1 MEVEA
6 LRLRTVPLICYL
18 SGRPQ
23 AVGVLARSRPTTRQA
38 SMSDCGE
45 SCLSNDPLA
54 PKADIC
60 GEGDER

>member
-23 AVGVLARSRPTTRQA
+23 AVGGARSIPADNQA
-38 SMSDCGE
+38 GE
-45 SCLSNDPLA
+45 HVGLRRELLV
-54 PKADIC
+54 
-60 GEGDER
+60 E